1 MVIIGFVPFAIPL
14 NIPFIHTHMYIL
26 NFSSGQVKTVVWF
39 SHHMSQIKSLPCVH
53 FYIWESMV
61 ILPFSG
67 CYLLTEKYFRCL
79 IACEKVKPLSSS
91 MSFWDFV
98 MQISSLE
105 TSSWVLLN
113 ISHIKQK
120 QTVETFPLLL
130 FNAIFCIVGFN
141 HSKLQVYVSKVLVCF
156 TNFTLRSW

>member
-26 NFSSGQVKTVVWF
+26 NVSSGQVKTVVWF
-39 SHHMSQIKSLPCVH
+39 SHHMSQIKSLPRVH
-53 FYIWESMV
+53 FYIWESIV

-91 MSFWDFV
+91 MSF
-98 MQISSLE
+98 
-105 TSSWVLLN
+105 
-113 ISHIKQK
+113 
-120 QTVETFPLLL
+120 
-130 FNAIFCIVGFN
+130 
-141 HSKLQVYVSKVLVCF
+141 
-156 TNFTLRSW
+156 